1 MAATTD
7 ITRHADRVGSFD
19 MRVVITERSAESDH
33 RWDCRVE
40 ALAAWLLA
48 EWEHERRGRRE
59 AC

>member
-7 ITRHADRVGSFD
+7 ITRHAERVGLLD
-19 MRVVITERSAESDH
+19 MRVVIAERSDESDD
-33 RWDCRVE
+33 RWRRRVE